1 MENMNINKLEYD
13 TEELYGLSDME
24 NILTDE
30 NNDST
35 SSSSITPNDFAS
47 QCNEQFTKKFS
58 TTTLRRHL
66 ERKHDIRPDKLYK
79 LKFQFERSH
88 PHNQRDQKD

>member
-1 MENMNINKLEYD
+1 RVIR
-13 TEELYGLSDME
+13 LSDME
-24 NILTDE
+24 DILTNE

-35 SSSSITPNDFAS
+35 LSSSITPNDSAS

-66 ERKHDIRPDKLYK
+66 KRKH
-79 LKFQFERSH
+79 
-88 PHNQRDQKD
+88 